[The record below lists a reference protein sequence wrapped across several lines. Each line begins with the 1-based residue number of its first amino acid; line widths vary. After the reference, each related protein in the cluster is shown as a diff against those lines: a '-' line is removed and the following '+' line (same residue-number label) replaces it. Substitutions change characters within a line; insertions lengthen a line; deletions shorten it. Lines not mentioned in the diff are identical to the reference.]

1 MAFKRKPSS
10 SLGLERRVRPRR
22 EDEWQE
28 EPQSENS
35 SSEDED
41 EVEEEGIRG
50 AYDDDEDEDED
61 EEEEDQASEDGSED
75 ESEPDQDAPKL
86 DLSSVS
92 FGALAKAQESLP
104 SGRKSKSKQSD
115 DVETPQTGVP
125 APRKSTRSKDDPKPK
140 RSSKH
145 APQEQTSKKPVSRRR
160 EILPDNRRQ
169 ARDPRFDP
177 LVGRVDEE
185 KASKAYAFLDEY
197 RDKEMADLRVQI
209 KKTKNVNEKENLKR
223 QLQSMESRQKA
234 NKRRQ
239 DSENLLKEHRKKE
252 KELVAQGKTP
262 FYLKKSEQKKQLLVN
277 RYEGM
282 SKGQVDRAI
291 ERKRKK
297 VAGKEKKELD
307 FLERGRASGT
317 LKHCLLVT
325 QLLWGELLIA
335 RSGPF
340 EERISTCLGPDP
352 VLGDKSSRLP
362 STDIDQPVLVDCEGE
377 RHHVVVSEDHIRTVH
392 ANVRVLTDADEGAGL
407 FDCCQ
412 GHVAK
417 RCLKEVEVL

>member
-1 MAFKRKPSS
+1 MAIKRKPPS

-22 EDEWQE
+22 DDEWEE
-28 EPQSENS
+28 EPESQNS
-35 SSEDED
+35 SSEEDDDD

-50 AYDDDEDEDED
+50 DSDD
-61 EEEEDQASEDGSED
+61 EEDQESGDGSED
-75 ESEPDQDAPKL
+75 ESEPEQNEPKI

-92 FGALAKAQESLP
+92 FGALAKAQASLP
-104 SGRKSKSKQSD
+104 SGRKSKNKKSTDEDTPKT
-115 DVETPQTGVP
+115 ETP
-125 APRKSTRSKDDPKPK
+125 APRKPTRSKDDPKPK

-160 EILPDNRRQ
+160 EILPENKRQ
-169 ARDPRFDP
+169 YRDPRFDP

-209 KKTKNVNEKENLKR
+209 KKTKNFDEKENLKR
-223 QLQSMESRQKA
+223 QLQSMESRKKA
-234 NKRRQ
+234 NVRRQ
-239 DSENLLKEHRKKE
+239 EEENLLKEHRQKE

-262 FYLKKSEQKKQLLVN
+262 FYLKRSEQKKQLLVN

-307 FLERGRASGT
+307 FLQRRGPRG
-317 LKHCLLVT
+317 
-325 QLLWGELLIA
+325 
-335 RSGPF
+335 
-340 EERISTCLGPDP
+340 
-352 VLGDKSSRLP
+352 
-362 STDIDQPVLVDCEGE
+362 
-377 RHHVVVSEDHIRTVH
+377 
-392 ANVRVLTDADEGAGL
+392 
-407 FDCCQ
+407 
-412 GHVAK
+412 
-417 RCLKEVEVL
+417 

>member
-1 MAFKRKPSS
+1 MVIKRKPSS

-22 EDEWQE
+22 EDEWEE
-28 EPQSENS
+28 EPESQNS
-35 SSEDED
+35 SSEEDDDD

-50 AYDDDEDEDED
+50 DSDDEDEDED
-61 EEEEDQASEDGSED
+61 EEDQESEDGSED
-75 ESEPDQDAPKL
+75 ESEPEQNEPKI

-92 FGALAKAQESLP
+92 FGALAKAQASLP
-104 SGRKSKSKQSD
+104 SGRKSKNKKSTDEDTPKT
-115 DVETPQTGVP
+115 ETP
-125 APRKSTRSKDDPKPK
+125 APRKPTRSKDDPKPK

-160 EILPDNRRQ
+160 EIIPENKRQ
-169 ARDPRFDP
+169 YRDPRFDP

-209 KKTKNVNEKENLKR
+209 KKTKNFDEKENLKR
-223 QLQSMESRQKA
+223 QLQSMESRKKA
-234 NKRRQ
+234 NVRRQ
-239 DSENLLKEHRKKE
+239 EEENLLKEHRKKE

-262 FYLKKSEQKKQLLVN
+262 FYLKRSEQKKQLLVN

-307 FLERGRASGT
+307 FLQRRGPRG
-317 LKHCLLVT
+317 
-325 QLLWGELLIA
+325 
-335 RSGPF
+335 
-340 EERISTCLGPDP
+340 
-352 VLGDKSSRLP
+352 
-362 STDIDQPVLVDCEGE
+362 
-377 RHHVVVSEDHIRTVH
+377 
-392 ANVRVLTDADEGAGL
+392 
-407 FDCCQ
+407 
-412 GHVAK
+412 
-417 RCLKEVEVL
+417 

>member
-1 MAFKRKPSS
+1 MAIKRKPSS

-22 EDEWQE
+22 EDEWEE
-28 EPQSENS
+28 EPKSQNS
-35 SSEDED
+35 SSEEDDDD

-50 AYDDDEDEDED
+50 DSDDEDEDE
-61 EEEEDQASEDGSED
+61 EDQESGDGSED
-75 ESEPDQDAPKL
+75 ESEPEQNEPKI

-92 FGALAKAQESLP
+92 FGALAKAQASLP
-104 SGRKSKSKQSD
+104 SGRKSKNKKSTD
-115 DVETPQTGVP
+115 EDTPRTETP
-125 APRKSTRSKDDPKPK
+125 APRKPTRSKDDPKPK

-160 EILPDNRRQ
+160 EIIPENKRQ
-169 ARDPRFDP
+169 YRDPRFDP

-209 KKTKNVNEKENLKR
+209 KKTKNFDEKENLKR
-223 QLQSMESRQKA
+223 QLQSMESRKKA
-234 NKRRQ
+234 NVRRQ
-239 DSENLLKEHRKKE
+239 EEENLLKEHRKKE

-262 FYLKKSEQKKQLLVN
+262 FYLKRSEQKKQLLVN

-307 FLERGRASGT
+307 FLQRRGPRG
-317 LKHCLLVT
+317 
-325 QLLWGELLIA
+325 
-335 RSGPF
+335 
-340 EERISTCLGPDP
+340 
-352 VLGDKSSRLP
+352 
-362 STDIDQPVLVDCEGE
+362 
-377 RHHVVVSEDHIRTVH
+377 
-392 ANVRVLTDADEGAGL
+392 
-407 FDCCQ
+407 
-412 GHVAK
+412 
-417 RCLKEVEVL
+417 

>member
-22 EDEWQE
+22 EDEWE
-28 EPQSENS
+28 EQPESENS
-35 SSEDED
+35 SSEDDD

-50 AYDDDEDEDED
+50 EYDDEEDED
-61 EEEEDQASEDGSED
+61 EEVEDQGSEDGSED

-92 FGALAKAQESLP
+92 FGALAKAQASLP
-104 SGRKSKSKQSD
+104 SAGRKSKSKQSA
-115 DVETPQTGVP
+115 DVEPSRTDTP
-125 APRKSTRSKDDPKPK
+125 APRKPTRSKDDPKPK

-169 ARDPRFDP
+169 YRDPRFDP

-223 QLQSMESRQKA
+223 QLQSMESRKKA
-234 NKRRQ
+234 NQRRQ
-239 DSENLLKEHRKKE
+239 DEESLLKEHRKKE

-297 VAGKEKKELD
+297 FAGKEKKELD
-307 FLERGRASGT
+307 FLQRGRARG
-317 LKHCLLVT
+317 
-325 QLLWGELLIA
+325 
-335 RSGPF
+335 
-340 EERISTCLGPDP
+340 
-352 VLGDKSSRLP
+352 
-362 STDIDQPVLVDCEGE
+362 
-377 RHHVVVSEDHIRTVH
+377 
-392 ANVRVLTDADEGAGL
+392 
-407 FDCCQ
+407 
-412 GHVAK
+412 
-417 RCLKEVEVL
+417 

>member
-1 MAFKRKPSS
+1 MTFKRKPSS
-10 SLGLERRVRPRR
+10 SFGLERRVRPRR
-22 EDEWQE
+22 EDEWVE
-28 EPQSENS
+28 EPESQGS
-35 SSEDED
+35 SSEDDDDD

-50 AYDDDEDEDED
+50 ASDDDDDDGEVDEYQES
-61 EEEEDQASEDGSED
+61 EESSED
-75 ESEPDQDAPKL
+75 ESEPEQDTPKI

-92 FGALAKAQESLP
+92 FGALAKAQASLP
-104 SGRKSKSKQSD
+104 SAGRKSKSKKSTD
-115 DVETPQTGVP
+115 EETSKTETP
-125 APRKSTRSKDDPKPK
+125 APRKSTKSKDDPKPK

-169 ARDPRFDP
+169 YRDPRFDP

-197 RDKEMADLRVQI
+197 RDKEMADLRAQI
-209 KKTKNVNEKENLKR
+209 KKTKDSYEKDNLKR
-223 QLQSMESRQKA
+223 QLQSMESRKKA
-234 NKRRQ
+234 NMRRQ
-239 DSENLLKEHRKKE
+239 EEERLLKEHRQKE

-307 FLERGRASGT
+307 FLQRG
-317 LKHCLLVT
+317 
-325 QLLWGELLIA
+325 
-335 RSGPF
+335 
-340 EERISTCLGPDP
+340 
-352 VLGDKSSRLP
+352 SRP
-362 STDIDQPVLVDCEGE
+362 RG
-377 RHHVVVSEDHIRTVH
+377 
-392 ANVRVLTDADEGAGL
+392 
-407 FDCCQ
+407 
-412 GHVAK
+412 
-417 RCLKEVEVL
+417 

>member
-1 MAFKRKPSS
+1 MALKRKQSS
-10 SLGLERRVRPRR
+10 SLGLERRVRPRK
-22 EDEWQE
+22 DDDWE
-28 EPQSENS
+28 EPESQNS
-35 SSEDED
+35 SSEEEDD

-50 AYDDDEDEDED
+50 ESED
-61 EEEEDQASEDGSED
+61 EEGDEDDDQDQESEEGSED
-75 ESEPDQDAPKL
+75 DSEPEQSQPKI

-92 FGALAKAQESLP
+92 FGALAKAQASLP
-104 SGRKSKSKQSD
+104 SAGRKSKTKKPTED
-115 DVETPQTGVP
+115 DNQKSETP
-125 APRKSTRSKDDPKPK
+125 APRKPTRSKDDPKPK

-160 EILPDNRRQ
+160 EIIPENKRQ
-169 ARDPRFDP
+169 YRDPRFDP

-209 KKTKNVNEKENLKR
+209 KKTKNFNEKENLKR
-223 QLQSMESRQKA
+223 QLQSMESRKKA
-234 NKRRQ
+234 NLRRQ
-239 DSENLLKEHRKKE
+239 EEERLLKEHRQKE

-307 FLERGRASGT
+307 FLQRRGPRG
-317 LKHCLLVT
+317 
-325 QLLWGELLIA
+325 
-335 RSGPF
+335 
-340 EERISTCLGPDP
+340 
-352 VLGDKSSRLP
+352 
-362 STDIDQPVLVDCEGE
+362 
-377 RHHVVVSEDHIRTVH
+377 
-392 ANVRVLTDADEGAGL
+392 
-407 FDCCQ
+407 
-412 GHVAK
+412 
-417 RCLKEVEVL
+417 

>member
-1 MAFKRKPSS
+1 MAIKRKPSY

-22 EDEWQE
+22 EDEWEE
-28 EPQSENS
+28 EPESQNS
-35 SSEDED
+35 SSEEDDDD

-50 AYDDDEDEDED
+50 DSDDQDEDDDEDQE
-61 EEEEDQASEDGSED
+61 SGDGSDD
-75 ESEPDQDAPKL
+75 ESQPEQNGPKI

-92 FGALAKAQESLP
+92 FGALAKAQASLP
-104 SGRKSKSKQSD
+104 LGRKSKSKKPTD
-115 DVETPQTGVP
+115 EDTPKTETP
-125 APRKSTRSKDDPKPK
+125 APRKPTRSKDDPKPK

-160 EILPDNRRQ
+160 EIIPENKRQ
-169 ARDPRFDP
+169 YRDPRFDP

-209 KKTKNVNEKENLKR
+209 KKTKNFDEKENLKR
-223 QLQSMESRQKA
+223 QLQSMESRKKA
-234 NKRRQ
+234 NLRRQ
-239 DSENLLKEHRKKE
+239 EQENLIKEHRKKE

-307 FLERGRASGT
+307 FLQRREPRG
-317 LKHCLLVT
+317 
-325 QLLWGELLIA
+325 
-335 RSGPF
+335 
-340 EERISTCLGPDP
+340 
-352 VLGDKSSRLP
+352 
-362 STDIDQPVLVDCEGE
+362 
-377 RHHVVVSEDHIRTVH
+377 
-392 ANVRVLTDADEGAGL
+392 
-407 FDCCQ
+407 
-412 GHVAK
+412 
-417 RCLKEVEVL
+417 

>member
-1 MAFKRKPSS
+1 MAIKRKPSY

-22 EDEWQE
+22 EDEWEE
-28 EPQSENS
+28 EPESQNS
-35 SSEDED
+35 SSEEDDDD

-50 AYDDDEDEDED
+50 DSDDQDEDDDEDQE
-61 EEEEDQASEDGSED
+61 SGDGSDD
-75 ESEPDQDAPKL
+75 ESQPEQNGPKI

-92 FGALAKAQESLP
+92 FGALAKAQASLP
-104 SGRKSKSKQSD
+104 LGRKSKSKKPTD
-115 DVETPQTGVP
+115 EDTPKTETP
-125 APRKSTRSKDDPKPK
+125 APRKPTRSKDDPKPK

-160 EILPDNRRQ
+160 EIIPENKRQ
-169 ARDPRFDP
+169 YRDPRFDP

-209 KKTKNVNEKENLKR
+209 KKTKNFDEKENLKR
-223 QLQSMESRQKA
+223 QLQSMESRKKA
-234 NKRRQ
+234 NLRRQ
-239 DSENLLKEHRKKE
+239 EQENLIKEHRKKE

-307 FLERGRASGT
+307 FLQRRGPRG
-317 LKHCLLVT
+317 
-325 QLLWGELLIA
+325 
-335 RSGPF
+335 
-340 EERISTCLGPDP
+340 
-352 VLGDKSSRLP
+352 
-362 STDIDQPVLVDCEGE
+362 
-377 RHHVVVSEDHIRTVH
+377 
-392 ANVRVLTDADEGAGL
+392 
-407 FDCCQ
+407 
-412 GHVAK
+412 
-417 RCLKEVEVL
+417 